1 MIYGIMYP
9 KRRLFLLSIFSIFLI
24 CSMPLLPTVEQNKIS
39 EEIQG
44 NLQQKINTKE
54 HTKTL
59 GQIQSKINIKQIM
72 QILLF
77 LIKSRVIIDGCVLLT
92 SLFELIILPLS
103 LELGLGPI
111 MFALLMLVLLWIP
124 IQIINGFSLLSQQR
138 YDLSGGQ
145 TNFLNNVLLFITLSR
160 IILL

>member
-1 MIYGIMYP
+1 MIYDIMYS

-24 CSMPLLPTVEQNKIS
+24 CSMPLLPAVEQNKIS

-44 NLQQKINTKE
+44 NLQQKISTKE
-54 HTKTL
+54 DTETL
-59 GQIQSKINIKQIM
+59 RQIQSKINIKQIM

-77 LIKSRVIIDGCVLLT
+77 LIKSRVTIDGCVLLT
-92 SLFELIILPLS
+92 SLFELIILPLA

-111 MFALLMLVLLWIP
+111 MFALLMLVSIRIP

-138 YDLSGGQ
+138 YDLSGSQ
-145 TNFLNNVLLFITLSR
+145 TNFLNNVLLLITLSR
-160 IILL
+160 IIFL